1 VTDPIRYFLEW
12 VTAVLLGRRKL
23 GRYRRPSLTCASPA
37 LPQVTGHPSPDVSG
51 ARLVA
56 ARRHRARRA
65 PDVPTLPEPRAQW
78 FPPAPWER
86 PLSPVRPYLL
96 SHLGEEWR
104 HVVTG
109 KGA

>member
-1 VTDPIRYFLEW
+1 VTDLIRRVLEW

-23 GRYRRPSLTCASPA
+23 GRHRAQAPQVAAQVTRPLSPA
-37 LPQVTGHPSPDVSG
+37 VCGS
-51 ARLVA
+51 RLVA
-56 ARRHRARRA
+56 ARTHRARRA
-65 PDVPTLPEPRAQW
+65 PCVPLLPEPRAQW

-86 PLSPVRPYLL
+86 PLTLVRPYVLV
-96 SHLGEEWR
+96 SLGEEWR